1 MGSGWYACDC
11 LAYFMILYTSFQSQ
25 SHGYSGGGRE
35 VHVLRQEVDDLR
47 IQLSETKQHLDA
59 EKMECEK
66 VSLLV

>member
-1 MGSGWYACDC
+1 
-11 LAYFMILYTSFQSQ
+11 MILYTSFQSQ